1 MIVKKEWIVFKD
13 ADSTANSEVY
23 GTNGAE
29 KLFIQVDG
37 TFTTIAVEVK
47 GKLHEDAEEVTDA
60 TSIAAKGIFEI
71 DLKPYKY
78 FTINIKTFSGTSATI
93 YARTIA

>member
-13 ADSTANSEVY
+13 ANSTANSDVY

-37 TFTTIAVEVK
+37 TFTTIAVEIK

-60 TSIAAKGIFEI
+60 TSIDAKGIFEI

-78 FTINIKTFSGTSATI
+78 FTINIKTFTGTSATI
-93 YARTIA
+93 YARMVA